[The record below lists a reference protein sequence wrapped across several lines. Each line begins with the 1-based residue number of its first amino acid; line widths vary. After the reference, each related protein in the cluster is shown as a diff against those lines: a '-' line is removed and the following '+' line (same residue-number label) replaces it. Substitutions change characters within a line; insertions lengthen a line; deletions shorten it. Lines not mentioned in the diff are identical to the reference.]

1 MCVCV
6 SHMCACVGVC
16 DASAYCSATK
26 SDAIQGV
33 EPFCSHM
40 FRRQIL
46 LPRENI
52 LPAFASTVA
61 PFVHAN
67 FTQLSAGRGTA
78 PLQRSYSTGGEAK
91 KDLAEELH
99 EYFTV
104 DLLFFDE
111 NLLLPPWMDA

>member
-33 EPFCSHM
+33 ELFALICCEGKFCCQEKTFFPHS
-40 FRRQIL
+40 RQQSPHL
-46 LPRENI
+46 
-52 LPAFASTVA
+52 
-61 PFVHAN
+61 
-67 FTQLSAGRGTA
+67 FTLISRNCQQEGAQPHCNEAT
-78 PLQRSYSTGGEAK
+78 LQGGEAK